1 MKRIGILILILL
13 ACFCLFPKQVSGGA
27 TEEAEERVK
36 KRFKYYADKFEDI
49 KKKIENEHNDDDG
62 NKVGALADLI
72 NTWEEKLADIPQ
84 PTKWDATASDNF
96 KKYIK
101 EYFKINS
108 VYKNCLH
115 DFNQVSYEYNGW
127 KNDIVNPLE
136 TLTMTSTE
144 VIKQF
149 PKNKDICPTQESAV
163 DKTQIETENMLNN
176 CKDEIDSIF
185 LILSDD
191 MLGVKHNSQILDFIA
206 NFCVLGGSV
215 WMILGFITLAGSL
228 KDKNGPALQTS
239 TWQIVGGIMIVF
251 ATYLFRNSSQYP
263 NLLNEVLWLAS
274 RFTRVGGAMWSVWGI
289 IILAGAIKD
298 KTGPALQSA
307 IWQIVGGIMIMMAS
321 YLFTYVVRV
330 A

>member
-13 ACFCLFPKQVSGGA
+13 PCFCLFSKQVA
-27 TEEAEERVK
+27 VKAKTKEEEAK
-36 KRFKYYADKFEDI
+36 DRFEYYATKFEDV
-49 KKKIENEHNDDDG
+49 KKKIEKEHKDDDG
-62 NKVGALADLI
+62 NTVGALKDLI
-72 NTWEEKLADIPQ
+72 DTLNNEIATASQETE
-84 PTKWDATASDNF
+84 WDATASDNF

-101 EYFKINS
+101 EYFRINS
-108 VYKNCLH
+108 VYKDCSH
-115 DFNQVSYEYNGW
+115 DFKQLSYEYNGW
-127 KNDIVNPLE
+127 KNDIIDPSE
-136 TLTMTSTE
+136 TLNSTNT
-144 VIKQF
+144 KQL
-149 PKNKDICPTQESAV
+149 PKNKDVCAAEAAKV
-163 DKTQIETENMLNN
+163 DKTQIEIERVLDNYKNEI
-176 CKDEIDSIF
+176 DEIF
-185 LILSDD
+185 LVLSDN
-191 MLGVKHNSQILDFIA
+191 MLGVQHNSQILDFVA